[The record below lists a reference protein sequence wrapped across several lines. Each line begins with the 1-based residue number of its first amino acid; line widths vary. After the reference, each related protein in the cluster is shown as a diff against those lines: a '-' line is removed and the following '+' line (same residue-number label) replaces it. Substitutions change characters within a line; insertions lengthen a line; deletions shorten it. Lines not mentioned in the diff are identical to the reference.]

1 MIQENA
7 AFEFPA
13 IENVSIFGDS
23 VLTST
28 GVFPSDHYGVLQ
40 IWNLISENNVV

>member
-7 AFEFPA
+7 AFEFPT

-28 GVFPSDHYGVLQ
+28 GVFPSDHYSVFVELKF
-40 IWNLISENNVV
+40 NE